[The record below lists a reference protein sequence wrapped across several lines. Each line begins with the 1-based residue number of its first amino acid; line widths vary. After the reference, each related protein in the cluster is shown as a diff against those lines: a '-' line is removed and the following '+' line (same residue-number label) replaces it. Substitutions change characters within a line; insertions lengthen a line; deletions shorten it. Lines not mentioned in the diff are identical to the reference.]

1 MGKATGT
8 GSVIVDSSTGAATGM
23 FSETPKGIAAD
34 GFGSLGRATGKQIS
48 VGGTVEKEAE
58 WSSVI
63 APGASHVGR
72 NSSGFSSSAGL
83 IDCTMP
89 RNRASM
95 DWSPPER
102 SSFGSVGWVMVIR
115 SP

>member
-8 GSVIVDSSTGAATGM
+8 GSVTVASSTGAATGM
-23 FSETPKGIAAD
+23 SSETPKGIAAD
-34 GFGSLGRATGKQIS
+34 GFGSLGSASGKQIS
-48 VGGTVEKEAE
+48 FAGTVEHGAE
-58 WSSVI
+58 WSSAF

-102 SSFGSVGWVMVIR
+102 SSFDSVGWVMVIR
-115 SP
+115 SL